1 MISSVTRVLHAN
13 WCNAHLHLWCEM
25 APGAPTG
32 EQSPADRFD
41 PAPFLPEWM
50 HEHAASWSRGTLK
63 VMLPSIAGVTIP
75 SPAMAHI
82 LGVGTQAEEG
92 AEPVTLRLVEAPS
105 VAVPGAFV
113 LAVLEGIA
121 EGVMAS
127 GDEED
132 DARAIVLGASFEYFA
147 QASRLACSLLAQQR
161 FVPMLVQNLSGE
173 LSASWR
179 PWMSDEA
186 TASRVRA
193 LVEAMPP
200 SARAGVDER
209 QHDAWQI
216 TEDFI
221 STCADA
227 LCRDALVRASFRDS
241 IDGRDPATDPHVAWL
256 TGLLAQDTSVPAS
269 IGQRPELTKRVRA
282 WIGLLEERGVSS
294 AWRMLLRLDEPVEG
308 NTPDAQATWRL
319 VFQLQSVDRPE
330 LVVDADDLWM
340 LSTDSVTIQGRRL
353 DRPQELLLAEIAR
366 ASRLYPRLEAALDE
380 REPRN
385 ITLDTKRAYEFLRE
399 IRPILVEQGF
409 GVAVPPWWDS
419 PMARLGAKL
428 RLDAGDL
435 DPFAP
440 TAAASAAAKSSM
452 GLGALVRYQWEIS
465 VGDTTLSLAEFEQL
479 AARKSPLVRINGR
492 WVEVRPEDVETAIR
506 FIRENPGGDIGLGEA
521 IRMAYAVDPRDTG
534 LPVVGLE
541 ATGWLG
547 SFLRGEA
554 ETRSLDFVQAPPTFH
569 GQLRPYQVRG
579 LSWLVFQER
588 LGFGACLADD
598 MGLGKTVQ
606 LLALLAFERHEIP
619 VDHAAFPAPTL
630 LLVPMSVVGNWVH
643 ETRRF
648 CPSLRVLV
656 HHGPER
662 ALGDELVKKVQANDL
677 VITTYALATRDRENL
692 SQARWHRVV
701 LDEAQYIKN
710 PVAKQ
715 SQAAR
720 SFDAPH
726 RVALTGTPVEN
737 RLAELWSIMDFL
749 NPSYL
754 GTSGSFRQRFAVPI
768 ERYRDK
774 LRAEQLRALIRP
786 FLLRRLKTDPYVVAD
801 LPEKVETK
809 EFGHLTGEQASLYD
823 ACVKR
828 MLSDVDHA
836 EGMQRRGLVLAGLVK
851 LKQICNH
858 PALAQAEEMGLS
870 TPPEPA
876 RSGKC
881 VRLIEMLEQVL
892 AEGDKALVFT
902 QFRTMGDLLAPMLR
916 HHLGADVLFLH
927 GGTTQPQRQNII
939 DTFQRSGGPPIL
951 ILSLKAGGV
960 GLNLTAATHV
970 FHFDRWWNPAVENQ
984 ATDRAYRI
992 GQTRTV
998 QVHKFVVGGTL
1009 EERIDQMIE
1018 SKTELAE
1025 NIIGSGEAWLSE
1037 LSTDQLRDI
1046 LTLRNDAVEDEV

>member
-1 MISSVTRVLHAN
+1 
-13 WCNAHLHLWCEM
+13 
-25 APGAPTG
+25 
-32 EQSPADRFD
+32 
-41 PAPFLPEWM
+41 
-50 HEHAASWSRGTLK
+50 
-63 VMLPSIAGVTIP
+63 
-75 SPAMAHI
+75 
-82 LGVGTQAEEG
+82 
-92 AEPVTLRLVEAPS
+92 
-105 VAVPGAFV
+105 
-113 LAVLEGIA
+113 
-121 EGVMAS
+121 
-127 GDEED
+127 
-132 DARAIVLGASFEYFA
+132 
-147 QASRLACSLLAQQR
+147 
-161 FVPMLVQNLSGE
+161 
-173 LSASWR
+173 
-179 PWMSDEA
+179 
-186 TASRVRA
+186 
-193 LVEAMPP
+193 
-200 SARAGVDER
+200 
-209 QHDAWQI
+209 
-216 TEDFI
+216 
-221 STCADA
+221 
-227 LCRDALVRASFRDS
+227 
-241 IDGRDPATDPHVAWL
+241 
-256 TGLLAQDTSVPAS
+256 
-269 IGQRPELTKRVRA
+269 
-282 WIGLLEERGVSS
+282 
-294 AWRMLLRLDEPVEG
+294 
-308 NTPDAQATWRL
+308 
-319 VFQLQSVDRPE
+319 
-330 LVVDADDLWM
+330 
-340 LSTDSVTIQGRRL
+340 
-353 DRPQELLLAEIAR
+353 
-366 ASRLYPRLEAALDE
+366 
-380 REPRN
+380 
-385 ITLDTKRAYEFLRE
+385 
-399 IRPILVEQGF
+399 
-409 GVAVPPWWDS
+409 
-419 PMARLGAKL
+419 
-428 RLDAGDL
+428 
-435 DPFAP
+435 
-440 TAAASAAAKSSM
+440 
-452 GLGALVRYQWEIS
+452 
-465 VGDTTLSLAEFEQL
+465 
-479 AARKSPLVRINGR
+479 
-492 WVEVRPEDVETAIR
+492 
-506 FIRENPGGDIGLGEA
+506 
-521 IRMAYAVDPRDTG
+521 
-534 LPVVGLE
+534 
-541 ATGWLG
+541 
-547 SFLRGEA
+547 
-554 ETRSLDFVQAPPTFH
+554 
-569 GQLRPYQVRG
+569 
-579 LSWLVFQER
+579 
-588 LGFGACLADD
+588 
-598 MGLGKTVQ
+598 
-606 LLALLAFERHEIP
+606 
-619 VDHAAFPAPTL
+619 
-630 LLVPMSVVGNWVH
+630 
-643 ETRRF
+643 
-648 CPSLRVLV
+648 VLV

-662 ALGDELVKKVQANDL
+662 ALGDELVKKVQASDL

-870 TPPEPA
+870 TPPDPA

>member
-1 MISSVTRVLHAN
+1 MTRVLHAN
-13 WCNAHLHLWCEM
+13 WCNGELHLWCEP
-25 APGAPTG
+25 APGMPVATD
-32 EQSPADRFD
+32 SADAHFD
-41 PAPFLPEWM
+41 PAPYLPAWL
-50 HEHAASWSRGTLK
+50 HEQASAWTRGSIK
-63 VMLPSIAGVTIP
+63 VMLPAQAGASVP
-75 SPAMAHI
+75 SPAMAHF
-82 LGVGTQAEEG
+82 LGIATRAEEG
-92 AEPVTLRLVEAPS
+92 AEPPVLHGVEVPS
-105 VAVPGAFV
+105 VSIPAAFAVT
-113 LAVLEGIA
+113 VLECIA
-121 EGVMAS
+121 EGTDGS
-127 GDEED
+127 GLEVED
-132 DARAIVLGASFEYFA
+132 AFLPGASFDYYA
-147 QASRLACSLLAQQR
+147 QAARLVRFLLAQQR
-161 FVPMLVQNLSGE
+161 FVPMLIQNLSGDV
-173 LSASWR
+173 SASWR

-186 TASRVRA
+186 TSARVQA
-193 LVEAMPP
+193 LVDAMPP
-200 SARAGVDER
+200 SARAGVDAMN
-209 QHDAWQI
+209 HDAWAI
-216 TEDFI
+216 TEEFI
-221 STCADA
+221 CSCADA
-227 LCRDALVRASFRDS
+227 LCRDALIRASFVDS
-241 IDGRDPATDPHVAWL
+241 IQERDPATDPHVAWL
-256 TGLLAQDTSVPAS
+256 TGLLASETRVPATV
-269 IGQRPELTKRVRA
+269 GQRPELTKRIRT

-294 AWRMLLRLDEPVEG
+294 AWRLLLRLDEPVESAA
-308 NTPDAQATWRL
+308 TDLQAAWRL
-319 VFQLQSVDRPE
+319 RFLLQSVERPD
-330 LVVDADDLWM
+330 LVVDAEDLWL
-340 LSTDSVTIQGRRL
+340 LSTDSVTIHGRRL

-366 ASRLYPRLEAALDE
+366 AARLYARLEAALDE
-380 REPRN
+380 SEPRLL
-385 ITLDTKRAYEFLRE
+385 TLDTRRAYEFLRE
-399 IRPILVEQGF
+399 VRPILVEQGF

-435 DPFAP
+435 DPFSP
-440 TAAASAAAKSSM
+440 VSSASAAAKSSV

-465 VGDTTLSLAEFEQL
+465 VGDATLSLTEFEQL
-479 AARKSPLVRINGR
+479 IARKSPLVRINGR

-554 ETRSLDFVQAPPTFH
+554 ETRTLDFVQAPPTFH

-606 LLALLAFERHEIP
+606 LLALLAFERYGVERGHL
-619 VDHAAFPAPTL
+619 AFPAPTL

-648 CPSLRVLV
+648 CPDLRVLV

-662 ALGDELVKKVQANDL
+662 SQGEDLIKRVQESDL
-677 VITTYALATRDRENL
+677 VITTYALATRDREML
-692 SQARWHRVV
+692 AGAGWHRIV

-710 PVAKQ
+710 PIAKQ

-720 SFDAPH
+720 SFEAPH

-749 NPSYL
+749 NPKYL

-774 LRAEQLRALIRP
+774 LRADQLRALIRP
-786 FLLRRLKTDPYVVAD
+786 FLLRRLKTDPFVVAD

-809 EFGHLTGEQASLYD
+809 EFSHLTGEQASLYD
-823 ACVKR
+823 SCVKR

-858 PALAQAEEMGLS
+858 PALAQAEGSGIS
-870 TPPEPA
+870 TPPDPA

-881 VRLIEMLEQVL
+881 VRLLEMLEQVL
-892 AEGDKALVFT
+892 AEGDKALIFT

-927 GGTTQPQRQNII
+927 GGTTQPQRQQII
-939 DTFQRSGGPPIL
+939 DTFQRAGGPPIL

-1018 SKTELAE
+1018 SKIELAE
-1025 NIIGSGEAWLSE
+1025 NIIGAGEAWLSE